1 MKPAEAKRKLAEG
14 RTCPCGKRATRMASG
29 NTFSCNDCDEKD
41 AAIYGTDRIRSTC
54 GRPGVEAFR
63 CVLTHHI

>member
-14 RTCPCGKRATRMASG
+14 RTCPCGKRATRMANG
-29 NTFSCNDCDEKD
+29 NTFSCADCDRIL
-41 AAIYGTDRIRSTC
+41 AAIHGTDRIRSTC

-63 CVLTHHI
+63 CVLAHEI